1 MHITPGFH
9 KYDNPLQETI
19 NQIFMTAGLRL
30 TPVLPCLLL
39 LACLVLPAGATSL
52 GTEWKERPYT
62 DNPFSG
68 VEFSEDGTFVF
79 ATGDQMLLR
88 SWDGSKKWG
97 GRAGTVAAL
106 SGNGEF
112 VATGIGQAL
121 VLLDKTMVDNW
132 TRNMNGQVRA
142 VAISRNATFVVSADS
157 AGNYNTWAKNGEF
170 LGRTTD
176 DPVKQLALSPT
187 ENIIAATTEKGV
199 RIFTPIFNPVWSDNK
214 SGSIDTMVLISQ
226 DGKTVITAGGN
237 RITSR
242 TSTGSTN
249 WAERPST
256 GDIIDMACSY
266 DCSAIILGTQDGTVL
281 ALDRYGT
288 TRWTYKAGQWVNAV
302 DITKDATLIVAGGL
316 DGTVTLI
323 DRSGDIIT
331 KKKMDSGIR
340 ARSVAISPD
349 GKRIAVADQIN
360 LYGLSVLGEAEPGVM
375 ETFNPPPLDPVRTTA
390 TTVAATTVPQTTEPV
405 LETPLPEP
413 TTQQSPAGIVPVLG
427 ALAGAGIVLVTRRR

>member
-1 MHITPGFH
+1 
-9 KYDNPLQETI
+9 
-19 NQIFMTAGLRL
+19 MTAGFRIS
-30 TPVLPCLLL
+30 PVLLGVLL
-39 LACLVLPAGATSL
+39 LACLAMPTGATSL

-68 VEFSEDGTFVF
+68 VEFSQDGTFVF

-112 VATGIGQAL
+112 VATGIGQSL

-142 VAISRNATFVVSADS
+142 VAISKNATFIVSADS

-199 RIFTPIFNPVWSDNK
+199 RIFSPIFNPVWSDNK
-214 SGSIDTMVLISQ
+214 SGSIDTMVMISQ

-242 TSTGSTN
+242 TSTGTTN
-249 WAERPST
+249 WVERPST

-266 DCSAIILGTQDGTVL
+266 DCSAIILGTQDGTVI
-281 ALDRYGT
+281 ALDRYGK
-288 TRWTYKAGQWVNAV
+288 TRWTHKAGQWVNAV
-302 DITKDATLIVAGGL
+302 DITRDATLIVAGGL

-323 DRSGDIIT
+323 DRSGSLIT
-331 KKKMDSGIR
+331 RKKMDSGVR
-340 ARSVAISPD
+340 ARSIAISPD

-360 LYGLSVLGEAEPGVM
+360 LYGLSVLGEPDPGVM
-375 ETFNPPPLDPVRTTA
+375 ETFNPPPLDPVRTTETPVPA
-390 TTVAATTVPQTTEPV
+390 TSVRQTTEPV
-405 LETPLPEP
+405 TPTTLPEA
-413 TTQQSPAGIVPVLG
+413 TTQQSPAMIVPVLG
-427 ALAGAGIVLVTRRR
+427 ALAIAGIVLITQRR